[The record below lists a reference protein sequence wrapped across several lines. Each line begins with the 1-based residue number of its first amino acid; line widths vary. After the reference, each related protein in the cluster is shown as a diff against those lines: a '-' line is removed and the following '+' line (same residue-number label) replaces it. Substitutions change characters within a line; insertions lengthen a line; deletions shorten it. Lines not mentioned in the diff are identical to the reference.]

1 MTDVVSDL
9 SLEINNNSTPDVNK
23 NDGVGNAAN
32 LPVAQLNYEA
42 INSEFLKINDFLK
55 AAELKQQRSSQLN
68 RIFFTSL
75 IALVII
81 LGVCSIIFGYKLYGN
96 MDANFGEVRNQ
107 IDNNN
112 LAFVEQLDKHNQDS
126 ATLRSTSQ
134 KVMEDTQKDLKA
146 VTLLLENNRKDYQ
159 KNVELLQNELKKQQ
173 IEFDKKI
180 QAFSQ
185 NSENAAAAAM
195 LKAKNEFAAERLEFL
210 KRLDGMEK
218 NLSAKNGELVK
229 MQQDLLKKLNNPIP
243 TPPPAQP
250 APAVVPPTAPATAPP
265 AEK

>member
-1 MTDVVSDL
+1 
-9 SLEINNNSTPDVNK
+9 
-23 NDGVGNAAN
+23 
-32 LPVAQLNYEA
+32 
-42 INSEFLKINDFLK
+42 
-55 AAELKQQRSSQLN
+55 
-68 RIFFTSL
+68 
-75 IALVII
+75 
-81 LGVCSIIFGYKLYGN
+81 
-96 MDANFGEVRNQ
+96 
-107 IDNNN
+107 
-112 LAFVEQLDKHNQDS
+112 QDS